1 MKKHIILLL
10 LIVLTILSVKGQ
22 NINELMNGY
31 DNKFAL
37 EHIELYT
44 KEENKRYS
52 LGLPPFHR
60 SIKIVNVDTN
70 WLQNISSLIQQ
81 DHTIMYPYL
90 DSSTQ
95 NLAAYILL
103 ASIFDIDMPP
113 TGSGSALFKELV
125 LLNILKNFVTEEDIE
140 SYAEKTS
147 IPTGENPFEHMIN
160 SRWGNIAVPN
170 GVNERIKQLLIK
182 L

>member
-1 MKKHIILLL
+1 MKKYIIILLL
-10 LIVLTILSVKGQ
+10 NVLTILSVKGQ
-22 NINELMNGY
+22 NINELMNGF

-37 EHIELYT
+37 EHIELFT
-44 KEENKRYS
+44 KEEHKTFA
-52 LGLPPFHR
+52 LGPPDFPR
-60 SIKIVNVDTN
+60 SIRIVNVDTN
-70 WLQNISSLIQQ
+70 WSQNISSLIKQ
-81 DHTIMYPYL
+81 DHTIIYPYL

-113 TGSGSALFKELV
+113 AGSGSAVREEIV

-147 IPTGENPFEHMIN
+147 IPTGEDPFEHMIN
-160 SRWGNIAVPN
+160 NRWGNIAIPN
-170 GVNERIKQLLIK
+170 GVNERIKAAIK
-182 L
+182 N